1 MTNINRCPS
10 HSIRYLSKLNN
21 LVLACPSHRI
31 PQERKER
38 LQPCTVY
45 SVEYFK
51 KPYIKLRKSF
61 PSSSSNVQKSN
72 KLDVVVLSCVQYS
85 ASGSETSPHHQPKP
99 ITTDEA
105 GSKNLLVILVTIV
118 TNSILLV
125 RADTNRDGHDLP
137 FAWLIN
143 LECQGNLFYLD

>member
-1 MTNINRCPS
+1 MSLSFQQVPVKARQFSVGSSIAS
-10 HSIRYLSKLNN
+10 HTTRAQRTSS
-21 LVLACPSHRI
+21 ACTI
-31 PQERKER
+31 
-38 LQPCTVY
+38 Y

-72 KLDVVVLSCVQYS
+72 KLDIVVLSCVQYS
-85 ASGSETSPHHQPKP
+85 ASGSETSPYHQPKP

-105 GSKNLLVILVTIV
+105 GSENLLDTIV

-125 RADTNRDGHDLP
+125 RADTNRDKHDLP
-137 FAWLIN
+137 ISWLIN

>member
-1 MTNINRCPS
+1 MTNIDRCPS
-10 HSIRYLSKLNN
+10 YSIRYLSKLNN
-21 LVLACPSHRI
+21 LLVVLACPSHRI

-38 LQPCTVY
+38 LQPRTIY

-61 PSSSSNVQKSN
+61 PSSSSNVQKIN
-72 KLDVVVLSCVQYS
+72 KLDIVVLSCVQYS

-99 ITTDEA
+99 ITNDEA
-105 GSKNLLVILVTIV
+105 GSKNLLVTIV

-137 FAWLIN
+137 FSWLIN